1 MKRPHYAWIVC
12 LGGALSLFT
21 VLGLGLNVFSIYLPD
36 ILQQNG
42 FTNTHGSWITTTR
55 TVSSLCTML
64 VVNQLCAR
72 FGLRN
77 VMTAG
82 NLLVAASY
90 LTFSVASRFFHFC
103 IAASLMGIGYCCGS
117 MVPLSLLIGR
127 WFRDRRAFALGLAS
141 AGSGI
146 STILA
151 PTVITKI
158 KTTYGLDQSFRLQG
172 LLVLAIAALVWL
184 LIRSYPA
191 DKALQPY
198 CQPSF
203 QGKPAPVRV
212 EPPPLRPAQKWA
224 ILLAA
229 FLVGGP
235 GHTLNNV
242 ALLYRTEGYDDML
255 VAVLFSYIGFTVFV
269 GKILCGHIYDHK
281 GGFFGNFYS
290 SGMMLASLILC
301 CMAPTMNVP
310 LAFLAATTMGL
321 GLTTATVSPT
331 RWANDLYGDNGF
343 ESAVRTVN
351 VVQTLGSVLLS
362 PVPGLMADR
371 FGSYVPTY
379 FLFTLLL
386 TASMAILQFIYHQ
399 QGLSGRQPLA
409 SR

>member
-1 MKRPHYAWIVC
+1 MKRPHYAWFVC
-12 LGGALSLFT
+12 LGGALSLFV

-36 ILQQNG
+36 IILQNG
-42 FTNTHGSWITTTR
+42 FTNTQGAWITTTR
-55 TVSSLCTML
+55 IFSALCATL
-64 VVNQLCAR
+64 LVNQLCAR

-90 LTFSVASRFFHFC
+90 LMLSLARSHFQFC
-103 IAASLMGIGYCCGS
+103 FAAALMGIGYCCGG

-158 KTTYGLDQSFRLQG
+158 KIAYGVEQSFRLQG
-172 LLVLAIAALVWL
+172 LVILVIAVLVWL

-191 DKALQPY
+191 DKGVEAYLQPLSHNASARV
-198 CQPSF
+198 Q
-203 QGKPAPVRV
+203 V
-212 EPPPLRPAQKWA
+212 EPPPLRPAQKWG

-235 GHTLNNV
+235 GGHTLNNV
-242 ALLYRTEGYDDML
+242 ALLYRTEGYEDML
-255 VAVLFSYIGFTVFV
+255 VALLFSYIGFTVFL
-269 GKILCGHIYDHK
+269 GKILCGQIYDRF
-281 GGFFGNFYS
+281 GGFRGNFYS
-290 SGMMLASLILC
+290 SGMLLASLILC
-301 CMAPTMNVP
+301 CMAPSMSIP

-331 RWANDLYGDNGF
+331 RWANDLYGDQGF

-351 VVQTLGSVLLS
+351 VVQTLGSVLFS

-371 FGSYVPTY
+371 FGSYVPAY

-386 TASMAILQFIYHQ
+386 VVSQAILQFIYHQ
-399 QGLSGRQPLA
+399 QGLSR
-409 SR
+409 R